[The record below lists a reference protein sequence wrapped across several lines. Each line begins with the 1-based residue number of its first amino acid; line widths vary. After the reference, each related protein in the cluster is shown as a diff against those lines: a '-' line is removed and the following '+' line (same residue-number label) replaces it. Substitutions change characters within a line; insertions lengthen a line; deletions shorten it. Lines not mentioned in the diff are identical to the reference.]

1 MNVEKVLPDSIVV
14 YAPASIGNVSVGFDV
29 LGAAVSPIDGTL
41 LGDRVYIEASDSEF
55 SLTAVG
61 DFVAKLPTNPKENIV
76 YDCWKVFAR
85 ELKKKSVAL
94 RPLAMTLEKNMPIGS
109 GLGSSACS
117 IVAALDALN
126 QFHGSPLTQMESL
139 ALMGEMEGQ
148 ISGGIH
154 YDNVAPCY
162 LGGVQLMVEELGI
175 ISQEVP
181 CFDDWYW
188 VMAYPGIKV
197 STAEARE
204 ILPSQYRRQ
213 DIIAHGRHL
222 AGFIH
227 ACHSGQP
234 ELAAKMIKDV
244 VAEPYRS
251 KLLPNFSGA
260 REYAATAGALATGI
274 SGSGP
279 TLFSVCNDKAIA
291 QRVASWLEN
300 NYVQNEE
307 GFVHVCRLDKQG
319 SIVTGSKL

>member
-1 MNVEKVLPDSIVV
+1 MSSSDMDVVV

-41 LGDRVYIEASDSEF
+41 LGDRVMVKAGDEPF
-55 SLTAVG
+55 SLKAAG
-61 DFVAKLPTNPKENIV
+61 SFVSKLPTEAKENIV
-76 YDCWKVFAR
+76 YDCWTVFAR
-85 ELKKKSVAL
+85 EIDKKGVAL
-94 RPLAMTLEKNMPIGS
+94 KPLEMTLEKNMPIGS

-126 QFHGSPLTQMESL
+126 RFHGQPLDETELL
-139 ALMGEMEGQ
+139 ALMGEMEGK

-162 LGGVQLMVEELGI
+162 LGGVQLMLEELGI

-244 VAEPYRS
+244 IAEPYRE
-251 KLLPNFSGA
+251 KLLPGFADA
-260 REYAATAGALATGI
+260 RKYALSAGALATGI

-279 TLFSVCNDKAIA
+279 TLFSICKEKDVAE
-291 QRVASWLEN
+291 RVARWLEQ

-319 SIVTGSKL
+319 SIVTGSEL

>member
-1 MNVEKVLPDSIVV
+1 MSVVV

-29 LGAAVSPIDGTL
+29 LGAAVSPVDGTL
-41 LGDRVYIEASDSEF
+41 LGDRVLVESGSEAFTLS
-55 SLTAVG
+55 TVG
-61 DFVAKLPTNPKENIV
+61 SFVDKLPENQEDNIV
-76 YDCWKVFAR
+76 YDCWRVFAR
-85 ELKKKSVAL
+85 ELARKGIELKNIHMV
-94 RPLAMTLEKNMPIGS
+94 LEKNMPIGS

-126 QFHGSPLTQMESL
+126 LFHDKPLNEMEVL

-162 LGGVQLMVEELGI
+162 LGGLQLMVEELGV

-181 CFDDWYW
+181 CFDEWYW

-213 DIIAHGRHL
+213 DVIAHGRNL

-227 ACHSGQP
+227 ACYSKQP

-244 VAEPYRS
+244 VAEPYRER
-251 KLLPNFSGA
+251 LLPNFAQA
-260 REYAATAGALATGI
+260 REYAASAGALTTGI

-279 TLFSVCNDKAIA
+279 TLFSICNDKDVAE
-291 QRVASWLEN
+291 RVSRWLQE
-300 NYVQNEE
+300 NYVQNDE

-319 SIVTGSKL
+319 SQVTGSKL

>member
-1 MNVEKVLPDSIVV
+1 MSSSDMGVVV

-41 LGDRVYIEASDSEF
+41 LGDRVEVKPGSEPF
-55 SLTAVG
+55 TLKTAG
-61 DFVAKLPTNPKENIV
+61 SFVSKLPDNPKENIV
-76 YDCWKVFAR
+76 YDCWTVFAR
-85 ELKKKSVAL
+85 ELEKKQVELKPVE
-94 RPLAMTLEKNMPIGS
+94 MTLEKNMPIGS

-126 QFHGSPLTQMESL
+126 RFHNQPLNETELL

-162 LGGVQLMVEELGI
+162 LGGVQLMLEELGI

-181 CFDDWYW
+181 CFDEWYW

-197 STAEARE
+197 STAEARS
-204 ILPSQYRRQ
+204 ILPAQYRRQ
-213 DIIAHGRHL
+213 DIIAHGRYL

-227 ACHSGQP
+227 ACHTNQP

-244 VAEPYRS
+244 IAEPYRE
-251 KLLPNFSGA
+251 KLLPGFAQA
-260 REYAATAGALATGI
+260 RQYALSAGALATGI

-279 TLFSVCNDKAIA
+279 TLFSVCKEKEVAE
-291 QRVASWLEN
+291 RVARWLEQ

-307 GFVHVCRLDKQG
+307 GFVHVCRLDKNG
-319 SIVTGSKL
+319 SKVTGSEL

>member
-1 MNVEKVLPDSIVV
+1 MSIGQDVVV

-29 LGAAVSPIDGTL
+29 LGAAVSPVDGTL
-41 LGDRVYIEASDSEF
+41 LGDRVWVKASVQQF
-55 SLTAVG
+55 SLKTSG
-61 DFVAKLPTNPKENIV
+61 NFVDRLPADPKENIV

-85 ELKKKSVAL
+85 ELEKKTEIL
-94 RPLAMTLEKNMPIGS
+94 LPLEMTLEKNMPIGS

-126 QFHGSPLTQMESL
+126 QFHGNPLTSNEL
-139 ALMGEMEGQ
+139 LDLMGEMEGQ
-148 ISGGIH
+148 ISGGVH

-162 LGGVQLMVEELGI
+162 LGGVQLMLEELDI
-175 ISQEVP
+175 ISQTVP

-197 STAEARE
+197 STAEARG

-213 DIIAHGRHL
+213 DVIAHGRHL

-244 VAEPYRS
+244 IAEPYRE
-251 KLLPNFSGA
+251 KLLPGFAQA
-260 REYAATAGALATGI
+260 RRYAISAGALATGI

-279 TLFSVCNDKAIA
+279 TLFSICNDKEVAE
-291 QRVASWLEN
+291 RVARWLEQ
-300 NYVQNEE
+300 NYVQNEQ
-307 GFVHVCRLDKQG
+307 GFVHVCQLDKQG
-319 SIVTGSKL
+319 SKVTGSEL

>member
-1 MNVEKVLPDSIVV
+1 MNVVV

-29 LGAAVSPIDGTL
+29 LGAAVSPVDGTL
-41 LGDRVYIEASDSEF
+41 LGDRVLVKSGAEPFRLTTAGEF
-55 SLTAVG
+55 VE
-61 DFVAKLPTNPKENIV
+61 KLPTEPKENIV
-76 YDCWKVFAR
+76 YDCWVVFAR
-85 ELKKKSVAL
+85 ELNKKGIELK
-94 RPLAMTLEKNMPIGS
+94 PLEMTLEKNMPIGS

-126 QFHGSPLTQMESL
+126 RFHGQPLNQTELL
-139 ALMGEMEGQ
+139 ALMGEMEGK

-162 LGGVQLMVEELGI
+162 LGGVQLMLEELGI

-244 VAEPYRS
+244 IAEPYRE
-251 KLLPNFSGA
+251 KLLPGFANA
-260 REYAATAGALATGI
+260 RQYAASAGALATGI

-279 TLFSVCNDKAIA
+279 TLFSFAK
-291 QRVASWLEN
+291 R
-300 NYVQNEE
+300 
-307 GFVHVCRLDKQG
+307 
-319 SIVTGSKL
+319 KLSLSELLAG

>member
-1 MNVEKVLPDSIVV
+1 MATDMQSVTV

-29 LGAAVSPIDGTL
+29 LGAAVSPVDGTR
-41 LGDRVYIEASDSEF
+41 LGDCVTVALGELPFDLI
-55 SLTAVG
+55 TKG
-61 DFVAKLPTNPKENIV
+61 DFVDKLPTEPKENIV
-76 YDCWKVFAR
+76 YDCWRVYAR
-85 ELKKKSVAL
+85 ELERKNIAIKPVH
-94 RPLAMTLEKNMPIGS
+94 MTLEKNMPIGS

-126 QFHGSPLTQMESL
+126 QFHGNPLDETELL

-162 LGGVQLMVEELGI
+162 LGGVQLMLEELGI

-181 CFDDWYW
+181 CFDDWFW

-227 ACHSGQP
+227 ACHSEQP

-244 VAEPYRS
+244 IAEPYRA
-251 KLLPNFSGA
+251 KLLPGFEQA
-260 REYAATAGALATGI
+260 RQYAATAGALATGI

-279 TLFSVCNDKAIA
+279 TLFSICKERDVAE
-291 QRVASWLEN
+291 RVARWLQE
-300 NYVQNEE
+300 NYVQNNE
-307 GFVHVCRLDKQG
+307 GFVHVCQLDKQG
-319 SIVTGSKL
+319 SKVTGSE

>member
-1 MNVEKVLPDSIVV
+1 MSSSDMDVVV

-29 LGAAVSPIDGTL
+29 LGAAVSPVDGTL
-41 LGDRVYIEASDSEF
+41 LGDRVMVKAGDEPF
-55 SLTAVG
+55 SLKTAG
-61 DFVAKLPTNPKENIV
+61 SFVSKLPTEAKENIV
-76 YDCWKVFAR
+76 YDCWVVFSR
-85 ELKKKSVAL
+85 ELDKKGVAL
-94 RPLAMTLEKNMPIGS
+94 KPLEMTLEKNMPIGS

-126 QFHGSPLTQMESL
+126 RFHGQPLNETELL
-139 ALMGEMEGQ
+139 ALMGEMEGK

-162 LGGVQLMVEELGI
+162 LGGVQLMLEELGI

-204 ILPSQYRRQ
+204 IL
-213 DIIAHGRHL
+213 
-222 AGFIH
+222 GF
-227 ACHSGQP
+227 A
-234 ELAAKMIKDV
+234 D
-244 VAEPYRS
+244 
-251 KLLPNFSGA
+251 A
-260 REYAATAGALATGI
+260 RKYALSAGALATGI

-279 TLFSVCNDKAIA
+279 TLFSICKEQDVAE
-291 QRVASWLEN
+291 RVARWLEQ

-319 SIVTGSKL
+319 SIVTGSEL

>member
-1 MNVEKVLPDSIVV
+1 MSEGNMDVVV

-29 LGAAVSPIDGTL
+29 LGAAVSPVDGTL
-41 LGDRVYIEASDSEF
+41 LGDRVLVASGDEAF
-55 SLTAVG
+55 SLSTAG
-61 DFVAKLPTNPKENIV
+61 RFVDKLPKEAKENIV
-76 YDCWKVFAR
+76 YDCWQVFSR
-85 ELKKKSVAL
+85 ELDKKGQVVKPV
-94 RPLAMTLEKNMPIGS
+94 AMTLEKNMPIGS

-126 QFHGSPLTQMESL
+126 RFHGQPLSETELL
-139 ALMGEMEGQ
+139 ALMGEMEGK
-148 ISGGIH
+148 ISGGVH

-162 LGGVQLMVEELGI
+162 LGGVQLMVEELDI

-181 CFDDWYW
+181 SFDEWFW

-222 AGFIH
+222 AGFVH
-227 ACHSGQP
+227 ACHSNQP

-244 VAEPYRS
+244 IAEPYRE
-251 KLLPNFSGA
+251 KLLPGFKQA
-260 REYAATAGALATGI
+260 RQYAATAGALATGI

-279 TLFSVCNDKAIA
+279 TLFSICKEQDVAE
-291 QRVASWLEN
+291 RVAKWLED
-300 NYVQNEE
+300 NYIQNEE
-307 GFVHVCRLDKQG
+307 GFVHVCRLNRQG
-319 SIVTGSKL
+319 SKVTGSKL

>member
-1 MNVEKVLPDSIVV
+1 MSTVV

-29 LGAAVSPIDGTL
+29 LGAAISPVDGTL
-41 LGDRVYIEASDSEF
+41 LGDRVLVKEGVEAFTLDV
-55 SLTAVG
+55 AG
-61 DFVAKLPTNPKENIV
+61 DFVSKLPADPKENIV
-76 YDCWKVFAR
+76 FDCWRVFAR
-85 ELKKKSVAL
+85 ELEKKRLDLKPIHMV
-94 RPLAMTLEKNMPIGS
+94 LEKNMPIGS

-126 QFHGSPLTQMESL
+126 QFHSKPLNTTELL

-162 LGGVQLMVEELGI
+162 LGGMQLMVEELGI
-175 ISQEVP
+175 ISQQVP
-181 CFDDWYW
+181 CFDDWFW
-188 VMAYPGIKV
+188 VMSYPGITV
-197 STAEARE
+197 STAQARE

-213 DIIAHGRHL
+213 DVIAHGRHL

-227 ACHSGQP
+227 ACYSGQP

-244 VAEPYRS
+244 IAEPYRE
-251 KLLPNFSGA
+251 KLLPGFANA
-260 REYAATAGALATGI
+260 RQYAATAGALATGI

-279 TLFSVCNDKAIA
+279 TLFSICKDKDVAE
-291 QRVASWLEN
+291 RVARWLEK

-319 SIVTGSKL
+319 STVTGSDL

>member
-1 MNVEKVLPDSIVV
+1 MDVVV

-29 LGAAVSPIDGTL
+29 LGAAVSPVDGTL
-41 LGDRVYIEASDSEF
+41 LGDRVLVKSGAEPF
-55 SLTAVG
+55 SLKTAG
-61 DFVAKLPTNPKENIV
+61 DFVEKLPTEPKENIV
-76 YDCWKVFAR
+76 YDCWVVFAR
-85 ELKKKSVAL
+85 ELDKKGVELK
-94 RPLAMTLEKNMPIGS
+94 PLEMTLEKNMPIGS

-126 QFHGSPLTQMESL
+126 RFHGQPLNETELL
-139 ALMGEMEGQ
+139 ALMGEMEGK

-162 LGGVQLMVEELGI
+162 LGGVQLMLEELGI

-188 VMAYPGIKV
+188 VMTYPGIKV

-244 VAEPYRS
+244 IAEPYRE
-251 KLLPNFSGA
+251 KLLPGFANA
-260 REYAATAGALATGI
+260 RQYAASAGALVTGI

-279 TLFSVCNDKAIA
+279 TLFSICKEKDVAE
-291 QRVASWLEN
+291 RVARWLEQ

-319 SIVTGSKL
+319 SKVTGSEL

>member
-1 MNVEKVLPDSIVV
+1 MSHGMDVVV

-41 LGDRVYIEASDSEF
+41 LGDRVLVARGEQAF
-55 SLTAVG
+55 TLKTAG
-61 DFVAKLPTNPKENIV
+61 NFVAKLPTNPQENIV
-76 YDCWKVFAR
+76 YDCWRVFAR
-85 ELKKKSVAL
+85 ELDKKGVEL
-94 RPLAMTLEKNMPIGS
+94 LPVAMTLEKNMPIGS

-126 QFHGSPLTQMESL
+126 RFHGQPLNETELL

-148 ISGGIH
+148 ISGGVH

-162 LGGVQLMVEELGI
+162 LGGLQLMLEELGI

-181 CFDDWYW
+181 CFDDWFW

-197 STAEARE
+197 STAEARA

-213 DIIAHGRHL
+213 DVITHGRHL
-222 AGFIH
+222 GGFIH
-227 ACHSGQP
+227 ACHAKQP
-234 ELAAKMIKDV
+234 QLAAKMIKDV
-244 VAEPYRS
+244 IAEPYRE
-251 KLLPNFSGA
+251 KLLPGFAGA
-260 REYAATAGALATGI
+260 REFAASAGALATGI

-279 TLFSVCNDKAIA
+279 TLFSLCNDQAIA
-291 QRVASWLEN
+291 ERVARWLEQ

>member
-1 MNVEKVLPDSIVV
+1 MDVVV
-14 YAPASIGNVSVGFDV
+14 YAPPASIGNVSVGFDV
-29 LGAAVSPIDGTL
+29 LGGCRVSSDGTL
-41 LGDRVYIEASDSEF
+41 LGDRVLVKSGADPF
-55 SLTAVG
+55 SLKTAG
-61 DFVAKLPTNPKENIV
+61 DFVEKLPTEPKENIV
-76 YDCWKVFAR
+76 YDCWLVFAR
-85 ELKKKSVAL
+85 ELDKKGVELK
-94 RPLAMTLEKNMPIGS
+94 PLEMTLEKNMPIGS

-126 QFHGSPLTQMESL
+126 RFHGQPLNETELL
-139 ALMGEMEGQ
+139 ALMGEMEGK

-162 LGGVQLMVEELGI
+162 LGGVQLMLEELGI

-244 VAEPYRS
+244 IAEPYRE
-251 KLLPNFSGA
+251 KLLPGFANA
-260 REYAATAGALATGI
+260 RQYAASAGALATGI

-279 TLFSVCNDKAIA
+279 TLFSICKEKDVAE
-291 QRVASWLEN
+291 RVARWLEQ

-319 SIVTGSKL
+319 SKVTGSEL

>member
-1 MNVEKVLPDSIVV
+1 MDVVV

-29 LGAAVSPIDGTL
+29 LGAAVSPVDGTL
-41 LGDRVYIEASDSEF
+41 LGDRVQVKAGTEPF
-55 SLTAVG
+55 SLKTAG
-61 DFVAKLPTNPKENIV
+61 NFVSKLPTEPKENIV
-76 YDCWKVFAR
+76 YDCWLVFSR
-85 ELKKKSVAL
+85 ELDKKGVELK
-94 RPLAMTLEKNMPIGS
+94 PLEMTLEKNMPIGS

-126 QFHGSPLTQMESL
+126 RFHGQPLNETELL
-139 ALMGEMEGQ
+139 ALMGEMEGK

-162 LGGVQLMVEELGI
+162 LGGVQLMLEELGI

-234 ELAAKMIKDV
+234 DTERVFENGALNTAIPRSRAAFKSTWFVPSDNPSAWPDPACGRQNSGTDRLRFRAGREV
-244 VAEPYRS
+244 SPAAGRPGTSRGRTGV
-251 KLLPNFSGA
+251 FSG
-260 REYAATAGALATGI
+260 
-274 SGSGP
+274 GP
-279 TLFSVCNDKAIA
+279 GHRS
-291 QRVASWLEN
+291 R
-300 NYVQNEE
+300 
-307 GFVHVCRLDKQG
+307 R
-319 SIVTGSKL
+319 

>member
-1 MNVEKVLPDSIVV
+1 MGVVV

-29 LGAAVSPIDGTL
+29 LGAAVSPVDGTL
-41 LGDRVYIEASDSEF
+41 LGDRVQVKAGTEPF
-55 SLTAVG
+55 SLNTAG
-61 DFVAKLPTNPKENIV
+61 HFVSKLPTDPKENIV
-76 YDCWKVFAR
+76 YDCWVVFAR
-85 ELKKKSVAL
+85 ELDKKGIELK
-94 RPLAMTLEKNMPIGS
+94 PLEMTLEKNMPIGS

-126 QFHGSPLTQMESL
+126 RFHDQPLNETELL
-139 ALMGEMEGQ
+139 ALMGEMEGK

-162 LGGVQLMVEELGI
+162 LGGVQLM
-175 ISQEVP
+175 
-181 CFDDWYW
+181 
-188 VMAYPGIKV
+188 
-197 STAEARE
+197 
-204 ILPSQYRRQ
+204 QYRRQ

-244 VAEPYRS
+244 IAEPYRE
-251 KLLPNFSGA
+251 KLLPGFANA
-260 REYAATAGALATGI
+260 RQYASSAGALATGI

-279 TLFSVCNDKAIA
+279 TLFSICKQKDVAE
-291 QRVASWLEN
+291 RVARWLEQ

-319 SIVTGSKL
+319 SKVTGSEL

>member
-1 MNVEKVLPDSIVV
+1 MNEQNSGVVV

-41 LGDRVYIEASDSEF
+41 LGDRVEVKSSNTEY
-55 SLTAVG
+55 SLNLAG
-61 DFVAKLPTNPKENIV
+61 HFVSKLPSDPKENIV
-76 YDCWKVFAR
+76 YDCWVVFKR
-85 ELKKKSVAL
+85 ELEKKGGKL
-94 RPLAMTLEKNMPIGS
+94 LPLEMTLEKNMPIGS

-126 QFHGSPLTQMESL
+126 QFHNNPLSEMELL
-139 ALMGEMEGQ
+139 ALMGEMEGK

-162 LGGVQLMVEELGI
+162 LGGLQLMLEELGI

-181 CFDDWYW
+181 CFDEWYW

-197 STAEARE
+197 STAEARA

-213 DIIAHGRHL
+213 DVIAHGRHL

-227 ACHSGQP
+227 ACHSNQP
-234 ELAAKMIKDV
+234 ELAAKLIKDV
-244 VAEPYRS
+244 IAEPYRE
-251 KLLPNFSGA
+251 KLLPGFANA
-260 REYAATAGALATGI
+260 RSYAASAGALTTGI

-279 TLFSVCNDKAIA
+279 TLFSICKEKDVAE
-291 QRVASWLEN
+291 RVARWLEQ

-307 GFVHVCRLDKQG
+307 GFVHICRLDKQG
-319 SIVTGSKL
+319 SKLTGSEL

>member
-1 MNVEKVLPDSIVV
+1 MDVVV

-29 LGAAVSPIDGTL
+29 LGAAVSPVDGTL
-41 LGDRVYIEASDSEF
+41 LGDRVQVKAGTEPF
-55 SLTAVG
+55 SLKTAG
-61 DFVAKLPTNPKENIV
+61 NFVSKLPKEPKENIV
-76 YDCWKVFAR
+76 YDCWLVFAR
-85 ELKKKSVAL
+85 ELDKKGVELK
-94 RPLAMTLEKNMPIGS
+94 PLEMTLEKNMPIGS

-126 QFHGSPLTQMESL
+126 RFHGQPLNETELL
-139 ALMGEMEGQ
+139 ALMGEMEGK

-162 LGGVQLMVEELGI
+162 LGGVQLMLEELGI

-244 VAEPYRS
+244 IAEPYRE
-251 KLLPNFSGA
+251 KLLPGFANA
-260 REYAATAGALATGI
+260 RQYAASAGALATGI

-279 TLFSVCNDKAIA
+279 TLFSICKEKDVAE
-291 QRVASWLEN
+291 RVARWLEQ

-319 SIVTGSKL
+319 SKVTGSEL

>member
-1 MNVEKVLPDSIVV
+1 MGVVV

-29 LGAAVSPIDGTL
+29 LGAAVSPVDGTL
-41 LGDRVYIEASDSEF
+41 LGDRVQVKAGTEPF
-55 SLTAVG
+55 SLNTAG
-61 DFVAKLPTNPKENIV
+61 HFVSKLPTDPKENIV
-76 YDCWKVFAR
+76 YDCWVVFAR
-85 ELKKKSVAL
+85 ELDKKGIELK
-94 RPLAMTLEKNMPIGS
+94 PLEMTLEKNMPIGS

-126 QFHGSPLTQMESL
+126 RFHDQPLNETELL
-139 ALMGEMEGQ
+139 ALMGEMEGK

-162 LGGVQLMVEELGI
+162 LGGVQLMLEELGI

-181 CFDDWYW
+181 SFDEWYW

-244 VAEPYRS
+244 IAEPYRE
-251 KLLPNFSGA
+251 KLLPGFANA
-260 REYAATAGALATGI
+260 RQYAASAGALATGI

-279 TLFSVCNDKAIA
+279 TLFSICKQKDVAE
-291 QRVASWLEN
+291 RVARWLEQ

-319 SIVTGSKL
+319 SKVTGSEL

>member
-1 MNVEKVLPDSIVV
+1 MSEGNMDVVV

-29 LGAAVSPIDGTL
+29 LGAAVSPVDGTL
-41 LGDRVYIEASDSEF
+41 LGDRVLVASGDEAF
-55 SLTAVG
+55 TLTTAG
-61 DFVAKLPTNPKENIV
+61 RFVDKLPAETKENIV
-76 YDCWKVFAR
+76 YDCWQVFSR
-85 ELKKKSVAL
+85 ELDKKGLVVKPV
-94 RPLAMTLEKNMPIGS
+94 AMTLEKNMPIGS

-126 QFHGSPLTQMESL
+126 RFHDQPLNETELL
-139 ALMGEMEGQ
+139 ALMGEMEGK
-148 ISGGIH
+148 ISGGVH

-162 LGGVQLMVEELGI
+162 LGGVQLMVEELDI

-181 CFDDWYW
+181 SFDDWYW

-222 AGFIH
+222 AGFVH
-227 ACHSGQP
+227 ACHSNQP

-244 VAEPYRS
+244 IAEPYRE
-251 KLLPNFSGA
+251 KLLPGFKQA
-260 REYAATAGALATGI
+260 RQYAATAGALATGI

-279 TLFSVCNDKAIA
+279 TLFSICKEKDVAE
-291 QRVASWLEN
+291 RVAKWLEQ

-307 GFVHVCRLDKQG
+307 GFVHVCRLNKQG
-319 SIVTGSKL
+319 SKVTGSKL

>member
-1 MNVEKVLPDSIVV
+1 MSIGQDVVV

-29 LGAAVSPIDGTL
+29 LGAAVSPVDGTL
-41 LGDRVYIEASDSEF
+41 LGDRVWVKASVQQF
-55 SLTAVG
+55 SLKTSG
-61 DFVAKLPTNPKENIV
+61 NFVDRLPADPKENIV

-85 ELKKKSVAL
+85 ELEKKTEIL
-94 RPLAMTLEKNMPIGS
+94 LPLEMTLEKNMPIGS

-126 QFHGSPLTQMESL
+126 QFHGNPLTSNEL
-139 ALMGEMEGQ
+139 LDLMGEMEGQ
-148 ISGGIH
+148 ISGGVH

-162 LGGVQLMVEELGI
+162 LGGVQLMLEELDI
-175 ISQEVP
+175 ISQTVP

-197 STAEARE
+197 STAEARG

-213 DIIAHGRHL
+213 DVIAHGRHL

-244 VAEPYRS
+244 IAEPYRE
-251 KLLPNFSGA
+251 KLLPGFAQA
-260 REYAATAGALATGI
+260 RRYATSAGALATGI

-279 TLFSVCNDKAIA
+279 TLFSICNDKEVAE
-291 QRVASWLEN
+291 RVARWLEQ
-300 NYVQNEE
+300 NYVQNEQ
-307 GFVHVCRLDKQG
+307 GFVHVCQLDKQG
-319 SIVTGSKL
+319 SKVTGSEL

>member
-1 MNVEKVLPDSIVV
+1 MTMKNESVVV

-41 LGDRVYIEASDSEF
+41 LGDRIRVTSSDVPFE
-55 SLTAVG
+55 LKTAG
-61 DFVAKLPTNPKENIV
+61 RFVSKLPTNPKENIV
-76 YDCWKVFAR
+76 YDCWRVFTR
-85 ELKKKSVAL
+85 ELDKKGIELLSL
-94 RPLAMTLEKNMPIGS
+94 EMTLEKNMPIGS

-126 QFHGSPLTQMESL
+126 RFHGEPLSEMELL

-148 ISGGIH
+148 ISGGVH

-162 LGGVQLMVEELGI
+162 LGGLQLMLEELGI

-181 CFDDWYW
+181 CFDEWYW

-197 STAEARE
+197 STAEARS

-222 AGFIH
+222 GGFIH

-234 ELAAKMIKDV
+234 ELAAKLIKDV
-244 VAEPYRS
+244 IAEPYRE
-251 KLLPNFSGA
+251 KLLPGFAQA
-260 REYAATAGALATGI
+260 RQYAMSAGALACGI

-279 TLFSVCNDKAIA
+279 TIFTICSKKDVAE
-291 QRVASWLEN
+291 RVANWLEE
-300 NYVQNEE
+300 NYLQNEE
-307 GFVHVCRLDKQG
+307 GFVHICRLDKDG
-319 SIVTGSKL
+319 SSVTGSEL

>member
-1 MNVEKVLPDSIVV
+1 MSSSDMGVVV

-41 LGDRVYIEASDSEF
+41 LGDRVEVKAGSEPF
-55 SLTAVG
+55 TLNTAG
-61 DFVAKLPTNPKENIV
+61 SFVSKLPENPKENIV
-76 YDCWKVFAR
+76 YDCWTVFAR
-85 ELKKKSVAL
+85 ELEKKQVELKPVE
-94 RPLAMTLEKNMPIGS
+94 MTLEKNMPIGS

-126 QFHGSPLTQMESL
+126 RFHGQPLNETELL
-139 ALMGEMEGQ
+139 ALMGEMEGK

-154 YDNVAPCY
+154 FDNVAPCY
-162 LGGVQLMVEELGI
+162 LGGVQLMLEELGI

-197 STAEARE
+197 STAEARA

-213 DIIAHGRHL
+213 DIIAHGRYL

-227 ACHSGQP
+227 ACHTNQP

-244 VAEPYRS
+244 IAEPYRE
-251 KLLPNFSGA
+251 KLLPGFAQA
-260 REYAATAGALATGI
+260 RQYALSAGALATGI

-279 TLFSVCNDKAIA
+279 TLFSVCKEKEVAE
-291 QRVASWLEN
+291 RVARWLEQ

-307 GFVHVCRLDKQG
+307 GFVHVCRLDKNG
-319 SIVTGSKL
+319 SKVTGSEL

>member
-1 MNVEKVLPDSIVV
+1 MSVVV

-29 LGAAVSPIDGTL
+29 LGATVSPIDGSL
-41 LGDRVYIEASDSEF
+41 LGDRVLVESGSDAFTLVTS
-55 SLTAVG
+55 G
-61 DFVAKLPTNPKENIV
+61 RFVDKLPENPQDNIV

-85 ELKKKSVAL
+85 ELETKNVTLKPIHMV
-94 RPLAMTLEKNMPIGS
+94 LEKNMPIGS

-126 QFHGSPLTQMESL
+126 QFHDKPLTEMELL

-162 LGGVQLMVEELGI
+162 LGGLQLMVEELGI

-181 CFDDWYW
+181 CFDEWYW

-213 DIIAHGRHL
+213 DVIAHGRNL

-227 ACHSGQP
+227 ACYSKQP

-244 VAEPYRS
+244 VAEPYRER
-251 KLLPNFSGA
+251 LLPNFAQA
-260 REYAATAGALATGI
+260 RAYAASAGALTTGI

-279 TLFSVCNDKAIA
+279 TLFSICKDKDIA
-291 QRVASWLEN
+291 ERVSRWLQD
-300 NYVQNEE
+300 NYVQNDE

-319 SIVTGSKL
+319 SQVTGSKL